1 MESAAS
7 IAQDVATIVNE
18 SESGIFIV
26 PKRETDTGK
35 LRNKRREYQKQHIIK
50 TMQKAYGLNDLR
62 TLCLDFMMDYESIAG
77 ETRQDKIISFVE
89 HFYKR
94 NTLEVLTEFLE
105 GDRENY
111 NWRFDHKDGEAGN
124 G

>member
-7 IAQDVATIVNE
+7 VAQDVAVIVNE
-18 SESGIFIV
+18 SDSGIFIV
-26 PKRETDTGK
+26 PKRDTDTGK
-35 LRNKRREYQKQHIIK
+35 LRSQRREYQKQHIIK
-50 TMQKAYGLNDLR
+50 TMQQAYGLDDLR
-62 TLCLDFMMDYESIAG
+62 ALCLDFMMDYESISG
-77 ETRQDKIISFVE
+77 ETRRDKIISFVE

-111 NWRFDHKDGEAGN
+111 NWRFDGKDGKAVG
-124 G
+124 